1 MELVFDYAESF
12 VKDRTK
18 LPHGSL
24 TKLAELLNRYG
35 ESLLARDAA
44 TALLVSPVEISDL
57 PRGLESSLYVL
68 RVDEDFRLVFAADE
82 DPIFDGIIITLLRV
96 VSHEELESAL
106 ASLAQSLYGGYRR
119 NGRTGIC
126 ERYVTD
132 HANI

>member
-24 TKLAELLNRYG
+24 TRLAELLNRYG

-44 TALLVSPVEISDL
+44 MTLPVSPVEISDL

-68 RVDEDFRLVFAADE
+68 RVDEDFRLVFATDE

-119 NGRTGIC
+119 NDRTGIC
-126 ERYVTD
+126 ERHVTD